1 MRKPVL
7 ISALVL
13 ATLLISPVVA
23 VTTTQQIAPG
33 DRLVVQCETTLTV
46 GAELQQATL
55 DCAPTPVPFVRSIP
69 GQTTMVNFLLAHPEM
84 IGPGDAFGLL
94 VGGGTSKV
102 TAANATWVNTQADR
116 LRAAYPGH
124 TVFAQTSGTCDVK
137 TLANG
142 SFAHIDA
149 ISLVLEPNYGTECE
163 PWSTSQSVLLGYIAR
178 ARGYAE
184 AKGLDLVLHVT
195 GRGVSWRDGWWPSYA
210 PFAAAL
216 NPSAGPNVLQSQADF
231 KSAYLN
237 GNDRVDRVVCLVNQ
251 QVPTWLPQVTI
262 STTETNGVPTSDA
275 AEGLLANAIATC
287 GAPRGISVWS
297 LNAGSEFQRFLQ
309 ATLPWTVR

>member
-69 GQTTMVNFLLAHPEM
+69 GQTTMVNFLLAHPEL

-102 TAANATWVNTQADR
+102 TAANVTWLIQQSDR
-116 LRAAYPGH
+116 LTAAYPGH
-124 TVFAQTSGTCDVK
+124 VVFAQTSGTCDVQ
-137 TLANG
+137 TIAN
-142 SFAHIDA
+142 SAAASHLDA
-149 ISLVLEPNYGTECE
+149 IALVLEPNYGTECE
-163 PWSTSQSVLLGYIAR
+163 PWTTNQSVLLGYIAR

-195 GRGVSWRDGWWPSYA
+195 GRGVPWRDGWWPSYA

-216 NPSAGPNVLQSQADF
+216 DPAAFPSIIQTQADF

-237 GNDRVDRVVCLVNQ
+237 GNDRVDRAVCLVNQ
-251 QVPTWLPQVTI
+251 QVPGWLSQVTI
-262 STTETNGVPTSDA
+262 SATETNGVPTSDA
-275 AEGLLANAIATC
+275 AEGLLATAIATC
-287 GAPRGISVWS
+287 GAPAGISLWS
-297 LNAGSEFQRFLQ
+297 LAAGSEFQRFLQ
-309 ATLPWTVR
+309 ATLSW